1 MKKNNKERIADA
13 LDQIRIRI
21 FQLSTHSLELHSRVP
36 ANVLIWFAMS
46 NNLLDLHI
54 RQLKDKLRE
63 NDLSTEVSMDKID
76 SIVSG
81 DQEFLEAAK
90 EVIICLD
97 EMTQSLED
105 RRH

>member
-1 MKKNNKERIADA
+1 M
-13 LDQIRIRI
+13 
-21 FQLSTHSLELHSRVP
+21 
-36 ANVLIWFAMS
+36 
-46 NNLLDLHI
+46 DLHI

-63 NDLSTEVSMDKID
+63 NDLSTEVSIDKID
-76 SIVSG
+76 SIVPG

>member
-21 FQLSTHSLELHSRVP
+21 FQLSTHSLELHTRVP

-54 RQLKDKLRE
+54 RQLKEKLE
-63 NDLSTEVSMDKID
+63 KNNLSTEVSMDKID
-76 SIVSG
+76 SILPG
-81 DQEFLEAAK
+81 DQEYLEAAK
-90 EVIICLD
+90 EVIFCLD
-97 EMTQSLED
+97 EMVQSLDD
-105 RRH
+105 RKH

>member
-1 MKKNNKERIADA
+1 MNKSNKERIADA

-54 RQLKDKLRE
+54 RQLKEKLEE
-63 NDLSTEVSMDKID
+63 NNLSTEVSMDKID
-76 SIVSG
+76 SVLPG
-81 DQEFLEAAK
+81 DSEYLQAAQ